1 MAAGGAVATILFKSQ
16 TTAEVLDGAQIT
28 AASLA
33 VNAQSG
39 ETITGTVAAAAAGSG
54 AASGSL
60 VLIIADSKTKAFT
73 GNNVIITLTGDLNV
87 VASDTA
93 TIAMTAGTVSGGG
106 VSAGGAAA
114 VLIFKNT
121 VLAEIGQNN
130 RIKAVNLNLK
140 AGSIR
145 NITSYILAGSAGGA
159 AVSGGVLLSW

>member
-1 MAAGGAVATILFKSQ
+1 MCIRDRYITTGALAAAGGSVAAGGAVATVLFKSQ

-60 VLIIADSKTKAFT
+60 VLIIADSKTKALT
-73 GNNVIITLTGDLNV
+73 GNNVTIILSGDLNV

-93 TIAMTAGTVSGGG
+93 TITMTAGTVSGGG

-121 VLAEIGQNN
+121 DVYKRQM
-130 RIKAVNLNLK
+130 
-140 AGSIR
+140 
-145 NITSYILAGSAGGA
+145 YC
-159 AVSGGVLLSW
+159 